1 MDSKN
6 DQQSNPEESR
16 EDTHSPTS
24 YLATDITLTA
34 LTQLGV
40 HRFRCNRSFV
50 SIIDGEHQHV
60 IAEAT
65 ASVSLRNRNQHRPN
79 DGLFLGARTLDLA
92 WGVCPH
98 AIRLFTGQ
106 DPSCEIMTSNITANR
121 TRNIIRDFTL
131 EDFYK
136 DRSYVL
142 EWPYFRFYAE
152 VPLYSPSGYVLGSY
166 CVVDDEPR
174 ADFGDDEVAALQEV
188 ADAIAQHLENVR
200 VVQYH
205 GRAESLVI
213 GLTNFV
219 KGHAEFDPI
228 EASSSGRLDSSRN
241 MRGYQDQK
249 SADGGCDAKESLVA
263 SLVGESRSGHRESNK
278 SYSTTHS
285 DELSPF
291 FSSKQGSETTGS
303 SFLDFETPEK
313 PASLKPSVEV
323 LPDNVSGTQDPTNS
337 DDSLDNS
344 SHLSLMDSVPISER
358 IVTIFSRASVL
369 LRDTMDLDGVAF
381 FDAYRNDTSL
391 SVLLI
396 P

>member
-1 MDSKN
+1 MDSEN
-6 DQQSNPEESR
+6 EQQSSPEESR
-16 EDTHSPTS
+16 EDAHSPTS

-34 LTQLGV
+34 LAQLGV

-50 SIIDGEHQHV
+50 SIIDGEYQHV

-65 ASVSLRNRNQHRPN
+65 GSVSLRNRNQHRPN
-79 DGLFLGARTLDLA
+79 DGLFLGARTLDLV

-106 DPSCEIMTSNITANR
+106 DPSCEITTSNITANR

-174 ADFGDDEVAALQEV
+174 ADFGDDEVAALKEV

-219 KGHAEFDPI
+219 KGHAKFDPI

-241 MRGYQDQK
+241 MRSYQDQK
-249 SADGGCDAKESLVA
+249 SSDGGCDVKESLVA
-263 SLVGESRSGHRESNK
+263 SLVGESQSNHRESNK
-278 SYSTTHS
+278 SYLTTHS
-285 DELSPF
+285 DEPSPL
-291 FSSKQGSETTGS
+291 FSSIQGSETTGS
-303 SFLDFETPEK
+303 SSLDFETSEQ
-313 PASLKPSVEV
+313 PASLKPSVEA
-323 LPDNVSGTQDPTNS
+323 LPDNVSGAQDSTNS
-337 DDSLDNS
+337 DGSLDKFS
-344 SHLSLMDSVPISER
+344 RLSLMDSVPISER
-358 IVTIFSRASVL
+358 IATIFSRASVL

-391 SVLLI
+391 SVSLI
-396 P
+396 R